1 MYIKWVYHLLVKW
14 RLKKGFRR
22 SLCYNPTVYSNYV
35 LGMLLCKDKLQIT
48 VQTGW
53 KDQLTF

>member
-1 MYIKWVYHLLVKW
+1 MGLSLAGKMEIK
-14 RLKKGFRR
+14 KKGFMR
-22 SLCYNPTVYSNYV
+22 SLCYNPTVYSNYF